1 MATIIENKKNSKV
14 VSYKFRAYLGKQQ
27 DGKQVTKYHT
37 WQVPDSLTPAKA
49 RKAAEKAAA
58 EWEKEARF
66 EYERDVKEPE
76 RAAIREIENQRTDF
90 VGFVDGLFFP
100 VCLYDGN
107 HKQTTITYYESLSKG
122 IKTYF
127 KGYTLQNITPIDIKK
142 YLIYLQTKHRTP
154 LGNTASPKTVRHI
167 YCLLA
172 MIFKFA
178 KEQDYIV
185 KNPIDKVDCPK
196 LTKKKVDALTKEE
209 AAAFFAAVDNCPID
223 FQCMLYLMVT
233 AGLRRGE
240 LAGLQWRDIDFD
252 NLTVSIE
259 RNAIYTPA
267 SGIIINTPKTENS
280 ARVIPLLPKVAALLK
295 AYKEQHFQPRDS
307 LCFVFH
313 GKGGNPATASD
324 RIRTQEY
331 TAVIC
336 MADRSVTALPELE
349 PPI

>member
-1 MATIIENKKNSKV
+1 
-14 VSYKFRAYLGKQQ
+14 
-27 DGKQVTKYHT
+27 
-37 WQVPDSLTPAKA
+37 
-49 RKAAEKAAA
+49 
-58 EWEKEARF
+58 
-66 EYERDVKEPE
+66 
-76 RAAIREIENQRTDF
+76 
-90 VGFVDGLFFP
+90 
-100 VCLYDGN
+100 
-107 HKQTTITYYESLSKG
+107 
-122 IKTYF
+122 
-127 KGYTLQNITPIDIKK
+127 
-142 YLIYLQTKHRTP
+142 
-154 LGNTASPKTVRHI
+154 
-167 YCLLA
+167 

-209 AAAFFAAVDNCPID
+209 AAAFFAAVNDCPID
-223 FQCMLYLMVT
+223 FQCMLYLMIT

-295 AYKEQHFQPRDS
+295 AYKEQHFQPKDS

-313 GKGGNPATASD
+313 GKGGKNEPRLPDGITERVKAFMKRSGFRDLSPHDLRHSCGTLLIANGADIKSVQEILGHTDASTTLNFYVRTDLEQMKEATNK
-324 RIRTQEY
+324 
-331 TAVIC
+331 
-336 MADRSVTALPELE
+336 MAAAFGL
-349 PPI
+349 